1 MSIFSVIEN
10 GHCTTPA
17 GFVAAGVVAGLKRSG
32 APDMA
37 LLMSRTAAVAE
48 GAFSQNA
55 FAAAPV
61 LLDKETL
68 HRGKPVRAVLVNS
81 GCANACTGTLG
92 LENARKMAADAAEV
106 LGVTPQEILVSS
118 TGRIGVHLPMEKIF
132 AGTRLAKAALATTGG
147 ADAARA
153 IMTTDTRPKHIAV
166 SLTVG
171 GREVRIGGMSKGAG
185 MIAPHLK
192 PLKALH
198 ATMLAYVTTDA
209 AVAPGFLQSCLDAS
223 LDASFNRIT
232 VDGDTSTNDT
242 FLALANGAAG
252 NALLDAAHPD
262 AAAFRDAFIFVVGHL
277 AKEMVLD
284 GEGVTRFV
292 ELVVSGAKD
301 DAEARKCAEAIANSL
316 LVKTAWFGADP
327 NWGRILCAAGYS
339 GVEIN
344 TAKTSLDYGNV
355 AIVRNG
361 MDAGTPEPQQ
371 VEAIKKREF
380 QIRLDLGAGHG
391 TFTIWTCDLSYEYVK
406 INADYHT

>member
-1 MSIFSVIEN
+1 MTTFALIKD

-17 GFVAAGVVAGLKRSG
+17 GFLAAGIVAGLKRSG

-37 LLMSRTAAVAE
+37 LLLSETPAVAA
-48 GAFSQNA
+48 GAFTQNA

-61 LLDKETL
+61 LLGKETL

-81 GCANACTGTLG
+81 GCANACTGELG
-92 LENARKMAADAAEV
+92 LENARKMAADAAAL

-118 TGRIGVHLPMEKIF
+118 TGRIGVQMPMAKIW
-132 AGTRLAKAALATTGG
+132 AGTRAAQAALSAAGG

-209 AVAPGFLQSCLDAS
+209 AVKPGFLQSCLDAS
-223 LDASFNRIT
+223 LDVSFNRIT

-252 NALLDAAHPD
+252 NAPLDAKHPD
-262 AAAFRDAFIFVVGHL
+262 AAAFRDAFIFVVSHL

-292 ELVVSGAKD
+292 ELVVSGAKN

-344 TAKTSLDYGNV
+344 PAKTTLDYGDV

-361 MDAGTPEPQQ
+361 MDAGTPEPKQ
-371 VEAIKKREF
+371 VEAIQKREF